1 MKWFL
6 IILVVMYTTTQGIE
20 EIVNPVTLIKIL
32 VERKLTAWVELIVI
46 TTAIVLPSFLL
57 TKLFERIL
65 SDLYAE
71 LNFWKSLFF
80 SISFTLVFYFVAMA
94 IMEPIKHV

>member
-94 IMEPIKHV
+94 IMGPIKHV